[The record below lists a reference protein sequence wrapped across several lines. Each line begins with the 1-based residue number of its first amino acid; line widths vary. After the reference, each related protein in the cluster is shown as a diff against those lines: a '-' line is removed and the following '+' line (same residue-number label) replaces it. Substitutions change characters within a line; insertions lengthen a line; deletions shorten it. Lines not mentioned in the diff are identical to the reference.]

1 MSDFFLNYSFLD
13 SAEKILQKYWGFSS
27 FRPQQKKILSAIEGG
42 GNVLAV
48 MATGGGKSLCFQV
61 PALMKPGLTW
71 VMSPLLSLMKDQQE
85 NLLRRGISSIRLTS
99 EYDSIEQNRLLAD
112 IKGKKNGLVYCAP
125 EQLKRPSIREF
136 WQNHPPAY
144 VVVDEAHCISQ
155 WGHQFRPSYWQMG
168 LWLEKLP
175 HGPILAFTAT
185 ASALVQDEIISSLG
199 NKGWTSTIGSFVRK
213 NISLN
218 SFYGTG
224 KARKFFEIVKN
235 EEKPMVVFAGSRKR
249 VEQIAAYMGRNFSFR
264 TSFYHAGLE
273 HALRLERQNEFLS
286 DHFDILVSTS
296 AFGMGV
302 DKANIRT
309 VIHVDLPAGIDAF
322 YQEIGR
328 AGRDGLP
335 SKHFL
340 LQTDSDAENQ
350 IRWILQKFPDQKAAK
365 ILWPGKNKV
374 SYREKIDSVEYHVAN
389 TVYEHWWVKGLI
401 KIEKEQSDWY
411 ISRSQGDFEVAW
423 EAIESMRL
431 LALERFQYLEKYVH
445 VDSCKMQYICSYF
458 GEEIPVCGKCD
469 LCTTNEPTSN
479 SLQLT
484 KEKIEWLKIISKV
497 DGSMKIKK
505 LIQHVIGKNTDL
517 SLTGAGTKKDV
528 PKPEIIR
535 QLNELAKMDL
545 IRTPRLAGFRVFVT
559 GKGKYLIEKYS
570 RQ

>member
-1 MSDFFLNYSFLD
+1 MSDIFHKYSFLD
-13 SAEKILQKYWGFSS
+13 SAEKILQKYWGFPS
-27 FRPQQKKILSAIEGG
+27 FRPQQEKILNTIEGG

-85 NLLRRGISSIRLTS
+85 NLLRRGIPAIRLTS
-99 EYDSIEQNRLLAD
+99 EYDSVEQNKLLAD
-112 IKGKKNGLVYCAP
+112 IKVKKNGLVYCAP
-125 EQLKRPSIREF
+125 EQLKRTFIREF
-136 WQNHPPAY
+136 WQKYPPAY

-155 WGHQFRPSYWQMG
+155 WGHEFRPSYWQMG
-168 LWLEKLP
+168 IWLEKLP
-175 HGPILAFTAT
+175 HGPVLAFTAT
-185 ASALVQDEIISSLG
+185 ASALVQEEIIFSLG
-199 NKGWTSTIGSFVRK
+199 NKDWTSVIGSFVRK

-224 KARKFFEIVKN
+224 KAQKFLEIIKN

-249 VEQIAAYMGRNFSFR
+249 VEQIASYVSRNFSFR

-273 HALRLERQNEFLS
+273 NAIRLERQNEFLS
-286 DHFDILVSTS
+286 DRFDLLVSTS

-309 VIHVDLPAGIDAF
+309 VVHVDLPAGIDAF

-350 IRWILQKFPDQKAAK
+350 IRWILQKFPDQKAAQ
-365 ILWPGKNKV
+365 ILWPGGGKV
-374 SYREKIDSVEYHVAN
+374 SYREKIDLVDYKVAN

-401 KIEKEQSDWY
+401 KIDKEQSDWY
-411 ISRSQGDFEVAW
+411 ISKYRGDFEVAW
-423 EAIESMRL
+423 KTIENMRL

-445 VDSCKMQYICSYF
+445 VDTCKMQYMCSYF
-458 GEEIPVCGKCD
+458 GEKIQDCGKCD
-469 LCTTNEPTSN
+469 LCLNIESSSN
-479 SLQLT
+479 STQIT
-484 KEKIEWLKIISKV
+484 KEKIEWLKLISIV
-497 DGSMKIKK
+497 DGSMKIKE
-505 LIQHVIGKNTDL
+505 LIQHVSGKNTEL

-559 GKGKYLIEKYS
+559 GKGKYLIDKNN
-570 RQ
+570 